1 MLETECFIIHF
12 LSFLFLNELV
22 FGCFAI
28 LALVGTDTFAAGDAT
43 VGKTK
48 SAVCATC
55 HGVDGNSLLPMYP
68 HLAGQQAQYLE
79 SAIKAYRD
87 GQRGG
92 GAAAIMTPMVATL
105 SDQDISDLSA
115 FFSQQKLKQ
124 N

>member
-1 MLETECFIIHF
+1 MIVK
-12 LSFLFLNELV
+12 FLFGSV
-22 FGCFAI
+22 AI
-28 LALVGTDTFAAGDAT
+28 LALAGTEAFAGDAKI
-43 VGKTK
+43 GKAK

-68 HLAGQQAQYLE
+68 HLAGQQPQYLE

-87 GQRGG
+87 GQRTGG
-92 GAAAIMTPMVATL
+92 TAVMMAPMVANL

-115 FFSQQKLKQ
+115 YFSQQKLKQ